1 MTGLRTIWGVSL
13 DRIEAEFGRTYS
25 DYLHKQAQKFIDDKL
40 LFIENGLLKPTKRK
54 VSDGWYR
61 VIYLS

>member
-25 DYLHKQAQKFIDDKL
+25 DYLHKQAQKFIDEL
-40 LFIENGLLKPTKRK
+40 LFIENGLFKT
-54 VSDGWYR
+54 Y
-61 VIYLS
+61 

>member
-13 DRIEAEFGRTYS
+13 DRIEAEFGQTYS

-40 LFIENGLLKPTKRK
+40 LFIENGLLKPTKKRK
-54 VSDGWYR
+54 VSDGWY
-61 VIYLS
+61 SE

>member
-13 DRIEAEFGRTYS
+13 DRIEAEFKTYS

-40 LFIENGLLKPTKRK
+40 LFIENGL
-54 VSDGWYR
+54 
-61 VIYLS
+61 

>member
-13 DRIEAEFGRTYS
+13 DRIEAEFGQMYS

-40 LFIENGLLKPTKRK
+40 LL
-54 VSDGWYR
+54 
-61 VIYLS
+61 